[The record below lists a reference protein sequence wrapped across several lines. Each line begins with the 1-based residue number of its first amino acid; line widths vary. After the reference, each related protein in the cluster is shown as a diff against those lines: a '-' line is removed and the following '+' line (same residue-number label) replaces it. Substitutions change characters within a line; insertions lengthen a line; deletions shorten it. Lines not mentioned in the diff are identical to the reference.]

1 MDGRLFLQALR
12 QITEAVTGEKD
23 IKKAMDILVHKI
35 RFTTETD
42 CCSIY
47 LLDSFR
53 KRYRLMATDGLSQSA
68 VGKATLHFNEGLVGV
83 VGTTGEVLNLADA
96 TNHPNFKYLPDVGE
110 DEYQS
115 FLGAPILD
123 QGATIGV
130 LIIQSKNKVQ
140 FGEQEE
146 SFLVTLAAQLGS
158 IISRS
163 REERAADDDELQR
176 IKGISSTGD
185 IAIARALAW
194 QPETSLDDVKIQKT
208 EDYAMQVDLFT
219 QVLFQM
225 QIEMD
230 KATLKMKEGEKS
242 NAAFGYMASYG
253 KLLDDSTFSDE
264 VINCI
269 EQGHYLATS
278 AVKFVIE
285 RRLKDAL
292 ISGQDDK
299 VIDIK
304 DFGQVVVSRLVHACN
319 REFDI
324 DEPVVLVMENMPA
337 AMVADLPKDKI
348 VGFIA
353 TSEVAS
359 AHATILARDFGI
371 PSVLGVQVNINDL
384 DGRMVIV
391 DGHNCE
397 IILDPPESVIGEF
410 KQLVSQNKEQQ
421 DLFSREVGE
430 PVNTLDGTH
439 VSVSLNAGLNQN
451 GQEILHTC
459 DNIGLYRT
467 EIAFMMCES
476 FPGEQQQY
484 EWYSRILEQSAPKPV
499 CMRTL
504 DIGSDKGLPY
514 LQSKEPNPALG
525 WRGVRVTVDMPNILH
540 TQLRAMLMA
549 HQKYGN
555 LEIMIPMVS
564 CMEEVH
570 FVKNAII
577 EVANEIRQKT
587 GKEVTLP
594 PFGVMIE
601 VPSLTYLM
609 DELAQEVDF
618 FSIGSNDLIQYLL
631 AVDRSNPKVTRFYD
645 CFHPSVV
652 RCLKGIV
659 DKAIEHNKP
668 ITVCGESA
676 GDPLSALLLVSLGYT
691 ALSMNYS
698 YISRIKFIM
707 RRVSSEDLRKLA
719 VEALKLTD
727 GKSIRALYDNYAAN
741 QGLGKI
747 MFAYQQELNAIL
759 ESGEKTDNH

>member
-1 MDGRLFLQALR
+1 MDGRIFLQALR
-12 QITEAVTGEKD
+12 QITEAVTGELD

-35 RFTTETD
+35 RLTTETD

-68 VGKATLHFNEGLVGV
+68 VGKATLHFDEGLVGV
-83 VGTTGEVLNLADA
+83 VGTTGEVLNLANA
-96 TNHPNFKYLPDVGE
+96 PSHPNFKYLPDVGE

-115 FLGAPILD
+115 FLGVPILD
-123 QGATIGV
+123 QGSTIGV
-130 LIIQSKNKVQ
+130 LIIQSKSRQQ

-146 SFLVTLAAQLGS
+146 SFLVTLAAQMGS

-163 REERAADDDELQR
+163 REEHSLEDDELKR
-176 IKGISSTGD
+176 IKGISSTGE
-185 IAIARALAW
+185 IAIAKALVW
-194 QPETSLDDVKIQKT
+194 QPDTSLDDVKIQKT
-208 EDYAMQVDLFT
+208 EDSTLQVDLFT

-230 KATLKMKEGEKS
+230 KATLKMQEGEKS

-264 VINCI
+264 VISCI

-292 ISGQDDK
+292 IQGQDDK

-304 DFGQVVVSRLVHACN
+304 DFGQVLVSRLVHACN

-324 DEPVVLVMENMPA
+324 DEQVVLVMENMPA

-348 VGFIA
+348 VGFVA
-353 TSEVAS
+353 TSQVSS
-359 AHATILARDFGI
+359 AHASILARDFGI
-371 PSVLGVQVNINDL
+371 PSVLGVKVNINDL
-384 DGRMVIV
+384 DGHTVIV
-391 DGHNCE
+391 DGRNCE
-397 IILDPPESVIGEF
+397 VILDPPESVIGEF
-410 KQLVSQNKEQQ
+410 KQLVSQSKEQQ
-421 DLFSREVGE
+421 DLFSREATE
-430 PVNTLDGTH
+430 PANTLDGQH
-439 VSVSLNAGLNQN
+439 VTVSLNAGLNQN
-451 GQEILHTC
+451 GSESLQAG

-467 EIAFMMCES
+467 EIAFMMCDT

-540 TQLRAMLMA
+540 TQLRAMLLA

-555 LEIMIPMVS
+555 LELMIPMVS

-570 FVKNAII
+570 FVKSAII
-577 EVANEIRQKT
+577 EVANELRQKT

-601 VPSLTYLM
+601 VPSTTYLM
-609 DELAQEVDF
+609 DELSQEVDF

-631 AVDRSNPKVTRFYD
+631 AVDRANPNVARFYD
-645 CFHPSVV
+645 CFHPAVV
-652 RCLKGIV
+652 RCLKGLV
-659 DKAIEHNKP
+659 DKAKEHNKP

-676 GDPLSALLLVSLGYT
+676 GDPLSALLLLSLGYT
-691 ALSMNYS
+691 SLSMNNS
-698 YISRIKFIM
+698 FIARIKYIM
-707 RRVSSEDLRKLA
+707 RRVSCEDLQKLA
-719 VEALKLTD
+719 AEALKLTD
-727 GKSIRALYDNYAAN
+727 GKSIRALYDAYAAN

-747 MFAYQQELNAIL
+747 MSSYQQEIKAII